1 MWTSDRRSLGSA
13 CPLYAALM
21 LALMWAGGAAAPLAQ
36 APRAGDAADERIA
49 ALRRV
54 LTDYGGLTR
63 YGSENSEL
71 PPPRA
76 GESRVVF
83 FGDDA
88 TERWHDAGL
97 FGAGRYVNRGIA
109 GQNSAQLLLRFRQ
122 DVIGLAPAVVVIH
135 AGSNDL
141 ARMLGPGTR
150 GTFADNIMS
159 MTELAKAHRIRVVL
173 ASILP
178 VCDCFRDQTSLR
190 SPVRLADFN
199 EWLRDYAGSAGA
211 VYLDYFAAL
220 ADGRT
225 FRRELTVDGL
235 IPNDAGYAVM
245 QPLAE
250 RAIAEALKK

>member
-1 MWTSDRRSLGSA
+1 MLSD
-13 CPLYAALM
+13 YA
-21 LALMWAGGAAAPLAQ
+21 
-36 APRAGDAADERIA
+36 
-49 ALRRV
+49 
-54 LTDYGGLTR
+54 GLTR

-71 PPPRA
+71 PPPKA
-76 GESRVVF
+76 GERRVVF

-88 TERWHDAGL
+88 TEKWPDATL
-97 FGAGRYVNRGIA
+97 FGAGGSVNRGIA
-109 GQNSAQLLLRFRQ
+109 GQNSAQMLLRFRQ

-159 MTELAKAHRIRVVL
+159 MAELAKANRIRVVL

-199 EWLRDYAGSAGA
+199 EWLREYAKTSGA
-211 VYLDYFAAL
+211 VYLDYFTAL
-220 ADGRT
+220 SEGRNFKEALTADG
-225 FRRELTVDGL
+225 LL
-235 IPNDAGYAVM
+235 PNAKGYAVM
-245 QPLAE
+245 KPLAE
-250 RAIAEALKK
+250 RAIAEALKRAQ

>member
-1 MWTSDRRSLGSA
+1 MLSD
-13 CPLYAALM
+13 YA
-21 LALMWAGGAAAPLAQ
+21 
-36 APRAGDAADERIA
+36 
-49 ALRRV
+49 
-54 LTDYGGLTR
+54 GLTR

-88 TERWHDAGL
+88 TEKWQDAAL
-97 FGAGRYVNRGIA
+97 FGGGRYVNRGIA

-122 DVIGLAPAVVVIH
+122 DVIGLAPAVVIIH

-159 MTELAKAHRIRVVL
+159 MTELAKAHGIRVVL

-178 VCDCFRDQTSLR
+178 VCDCFRDQTALR

-199 EWLRDYAGSAGA
+199 EWLREYAKTSGS
-211 VYLDYFAAL
+211 VYLDYFTPL
-220 ADGRT
+220 AEGRM
-225 FRRELTVDGL
+225 FKRELTVDGL
-235 IPNDAGYAVM
+235 IPNEAGYKVM
-245 QPLAE
+245 TPLAE
-250 RAIAEALKK
+250 RAIAEALKPAR